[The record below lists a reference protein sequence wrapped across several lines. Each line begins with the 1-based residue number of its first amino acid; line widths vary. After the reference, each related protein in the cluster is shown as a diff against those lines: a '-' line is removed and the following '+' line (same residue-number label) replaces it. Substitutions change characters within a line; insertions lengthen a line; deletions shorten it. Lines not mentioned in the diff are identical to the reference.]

1 MVVVLGSQSDRLSV
15 TNFWAIVEAISAFFG
30 FLRGL
35 MDRLHA
41 AQDRQAGR
49 DEAVVAGQKQED
61 GALARTQAAID
72 EADKNPIDYRD

>member
-1 MVVVLGSQSDRLSV
+1 M
-15 TNFWAIVEAISAFFG
+15 TKFWAIVEAISAFFG

-49 DEAVVAGQKQED
+49 DEANASTRAQND
-61 GALARTQAAID
+61 ARVKEAMEAEI
-72 EADKNPIDYRD
+72 EADKDHKSMPGDEAFDTEFRRD